1 MTKFTFTCEE
11 KPRQYALTFETNAK
25 RTVEFEAVSLDV
37 VISEF
42 ELFLKG
48 AGFIFDGT
56 LDIVPIEN
64 IEEYGKQLA
73 PEEC

>member
-11 KPRQYALTFETNAK
+11 KPRQYALTFQPNAK
-25 RTVEFEAVSLDV
+25 RTVEFESVSLGDI
-37 VISEF
+37 ISEF

-48 AGFIFDGT
+48 AGFVFDGT
-56 LDIVPIEN
+56 LDIVDN
-64 IEEYGKQLA
+64 DDVEEYGKQLA